1 MNDQFKKLSEQKL
14 EKILKLYRDGFT
26 MVDIAKKLEVSKTT
40 VRYHLVK
47 MKVKLRSRN
56 DYFSGPSK

>member
-1 MNDQFKKLSEQKL
+1 MNNQLKKLNEAKL

-40 VRYHLVK
+40 IRHHLLK
-47 MKVKLRSRN
+47 MKIKLRSRN